1 MLNFIQLNSSSSQS
15 HILIILSCERLY
27 QIEMLFGCSCLENP
41 RDGGA
46 WWAAVYGRHES
57 DTTEVTA
64 AAAPYHKRRI
74 WEKVSKLCTFL
85 LSHQRF
91 KLFSFSN
98 HFLCPHRRILPNFSH
113 RLPVQDFDVS
123 ESLENLQIEVLV
135 CWFSIF
141 FEAKLWVV
149 QGRFCSDLEYV
160 VICSITFKGYDN

>member
-1 MLNFIQLNSSSSQS
+1 MCVKFYTAKFKFSPIPYPHNPFLRKTIPDWNVIWVFLPGESQGWGS
-15 HILIILSCERLY
+15 LVGCRLW
-27 QIEMLFGCSCLENP
+27 G
-41 RDGGA
+41 
-46 WWAAVYGRHES
+46 HTES

-64 AAAPYHKRRI
+64 AAAPYHKRCI

-113 RLPVQDFDVS
+113 RLPVQDFEVS
-123 ESLENLQIEVLV
+123 ESLENLKIEVLV

-141 FEAKLWVV
+141 FEAKLRVV
-149 QGRFCSDLEYV
+149 QGRFCSDLEKV
-160 VICSITFKGYDN
+160 LR